1 MSLGYKNVIGSDL
14 SAKACEDTKDN
25 IDWLNNEYNITDA
38 KFQIYNINADSL
50 SNKIK
55 PESVNAII
63 TEPYLGPT
71 IRDDEKESH
80 IFKIM
85 AGLENIYLK
94 AFEQFKIILKTNSLV
109 VIVIPFWHLSDREFR
124 LRIENKVANLGFRRL
139 DRGTL
144 IYARSNQ
151 KVWRQIQIWQK

>member
-1 MSLGYKNVIGSDL
+1 
-14 SAKACEDTKDN
+14 
-25 IDWLNNEYNITDA
+25 
-38 KFQIYNINADSL
+38 
-50 SNKIK
+50 
-55 PESVNAII
+55 VNAII